1 MNHSLSGRR
10 ILVVEDEM
18 MVAWLLE
25 DMLADLGYEAVGPAA
40 RVDQAM
46 AMINEEAIDAA
57 VLDMNLNGQM
67 SYSVADALTR
77 RNVPFVFS
85 TGYEKTRLLDSYRS
99 FQVLQKPYQQAE
111 LRDALAKL
119 LTLNDQGVSEACWRC
134 DRDEPSPG

>member
-1 MNHSLSGRR
+1 
-10 ILVVEDEM
+10 VVEDEM

-25 DMLADLGYEAVGPAA
+25 DMLANLGYEAVGPAA

-46 AMINEEAIDAA
+46 AIINEEAIDAA

-85 TGYEKTRLLDSYRS
+85 TGYEKARLLDSYRR
-99 FQVLQKPYQQAE
+99 FQVLRKPYRQLE

-119 LTLNDQGVSEACWRC
+119 LTLNDRASEACRRV
-134 DRDEPSPG
+134 DRDVPSPG